1 MWYNAAKTKKMVIT
15 TRQKHQLSE
24 LSLRLS
30 VDGQNIENI
39 TEHHLLGLMGDNKC
53 RWQAQIDHIIM
64 QDRVKK
70 QQLFLRSQLQHII
83 NIDTRKLFH
92 NGHINL
98 TSMRQYCSMIVA
110 KYIKK

>member
-1 MWYNAAKTKKMVIT
+1 MWCNAAKTKKMVIT
-15 TRQKHQLSE
+15 TRQKHQLSD

-53 RWQAQIDHIIM
+53 RWQAQIDHIIT

-70 QQLFLRSQLQHII
+70 QLFLRSQLQYIS
-83 NIDTRKLFH
+83 IDTRKLFH

-98 TSMRQYCSMIVA
+98 TSTMRQYCSMIVA